1 MNIRIFQIIILVAVA
16 FAISSCEDAT
26 INEQM
31 DKAECLMNE
40 KPDSALILL
49 KNVDKTIELSE
60 FQNARYALLYSQAL
74 DKNYIDETNDSL
86 INIAVE
92 YYNENGTAKE
102 KFLSLYYWGRV
113 CHNSKDYS
121 KAILAY
127 TKAEQLLP
135 DIEDTFFK
143 GLLYNQLAYLYEQ
156 YNDYHKALDAYKRA
170 YSYFDKAQ
178 RIKHRNYSRYCIG
191 AMLRSSSDKYKEAEN
206 VLIEMLQTAI
216 ENGDS
221 VLRSSCMSELIVHYV
236 ESGQYEKATILYE
249 KYKSDNSINALYPK
263 FYSSIFLLLAHNNK
277 YGESDIYQRIAWQKA
292 RTKGDT
298 ILIMT
303 NLAKISEL
311 KGEYQQAYSLL
322 NKARSIEV
330 KNVRK
335 QLEHPILTIQKEYLE
350 KELEFNRYKQQSQL
364 KISVLIGILVVLLCT
379 TIILYLRHII
389 KRREFK
395 ISEYS
400 DVIIELRNKQI
411 KNESI
416 VSELLQN
423 SFKDQFK
430 FLNSIGD
437 TIFNHTSDVKG
448 LKIAYNEMKLIVDRF
463 KETKTI
469 QELEELVNKYCDNVM
484 EILRKDVPNLK
495 EEDYRQLCY
504 HYAGFSGKLISLLLE
519 KSQSNV
525 YLRKSRLKEKIIQI
539 NPQNIDVILR
549 YLS

>member
-463 KETKTI
+463 KDKKTV

>member
-1 MNIRIFQIIILVAVA
+1 MKNIYTLIITLFVSIIF
-16 FAISSCEDAT
+16 SSCENAT

-40 KPDSALILL
+40 KPDSALIILR
-49 KNVDKTIELSE
+49 NVDKTIELSE
-60 FQNARYALLYSQAL
+60 SQNARYALLYSQAL

-135 DIEDTFFK
+135 DIEDTFIK

-249 KYKSDNSINALYPK
+249 KYKLDNSINALYPK

-303 NLAKISEL
+303 NLAKISKL

-350 KELEFNRYKQQSQL
+350 KELEFNKYKQNAQFQKS
-364 KISVLIGILVVLLCT
+364 ILI
-379 TIILYLRHII
+379 IILILLLSITIFIYFRYLI
-389 KRREFK
+389 KKREYK

-400 DVIIELRNKQI
+400 DVILELRQKLQENKT
-411 KNESI
+411 
-416 VSELLQN
+416 VMSELLQN
-423 SFKDQFK
+423 SFKNQFK
-430 FLNSIGD
+430 ILNSVGD
-437 TIFNHTSDVKG
+437 TIFNQTNDLKG
-448 LKIAYNEMKLIVDRF
+448 QKIVYNEIKNIVERF
-463 KETKTI
+463 KDRKTY
-469 QELEELVNKYCDNVM
+469 LEMEQLVNKYCNNVM
-484 EILRKDVPNLK
+484 ETLRTEVPSLDD
-495 EEDYRQLCY
+495 EDYRQLCY

-519 KSQSNV
+519 KKQS
-525 YLRKSRLKEKIIQI
+525 KS
-539 NPQNIDVILR
+539 PQRNVILR
-549 YLS
+549 YLA

>member
-1 MNIRIFQIIILVAVA
+1 MNIRVFQIIILVAVA

-40 KPDSALILL
+40 KTDSALIIL
-49 KNVDKTIELSE
+49 KKIDKTIELSE
-60 FQNARYALLYSQAL
+60 SQNARYALLYSQAL

-102 KFLSLYYWGRV
+102 KFLSLYYQGRIY
-113 CHNSKDYS
+113 HNAHDYAKS
-121 KAILAY
+121 ILAY
-127 TKAEQLLP
+127 TKAEQLI
-135 DIEDTFFK
+135 DEVEDDFIK

-206 VLIEMLQTAI
+206 ILIETLQIAI
-216 ENGDS
+216 EDGDS

-236 ESGQYEKATILYE
+236 ESGQFERATSLYE
-249 KYKSDNSINALYPK
+249 KYKSDNSFNALYSK
-263 FYSSIFLLLAHNNK
+263 FYSSISLLLAHNNNDE
-277 YGESDIYQRIAWQKA
+277 ESEIFQRIASQKA
-292 RTKGDT
+292 RTKGDS
-298 ILIMT
+298 ILILT
-303 NLAKISEL
+303 NAAKICEL
-311 KGEYQQAYSLL
+311 RGEFQQAYSLL
-322 NKARSIEV
+322 SEAKSIEV
-330 KNVRK
+330 KNIRK

-350 KELEFNRYKQQSQL
+350 KELEFNKYKQTVQFQ
-364 KISVLIGILVVLLCT
+364 KSVLIIVLIFLLAITIVV
-379 TIILYLRHII
+379 YLRYLI
-389 KRREFK
+389 KTREHM
-395 ISEYS
+395 ISEYA
-400 DVIIELRNKQI
+400 DVISELRQTQQENKT
-411 KNESI
+411 I

-437 TIFNHTSDVKG
+437 TIFNQANDVKG

-484 EILRKDVPNLK
+484 EILRKDVPNLN

-504 HYAGFSGKLISLLLE
+504 HYAGFSGKLISILLE

>member
-40 KPDSALILL
+40 KPDSALIILR
-49 KNVDKTIELSE
+49 NIDKTIELSE
-60 FQNARYALLYSQAL
+60 SQNARYALLYSQAL

-135 DIEDTFFK
+135 DIEDTFIK

-221 VLRSSCMSELIVHYV
+221 VLWSSCMSELIVHYV

-335 QLEHPILTIQKEYLE
+335 QLEHPILMIQKEYLE
-350 KELEFNRYKQQSQL
+350 KELEFNKYKQNAQFQKS
-364 KISVLIGILVVLLCT
+364 ILI
-379 TIILYLRHII
+379 IILILLLSITIFIYFRYLI
-389 KRREFK
+389 KKREYK

-400 DVIIELRNKQI
+400 DVILELRQKLQENKT
-411 KNESI
+411 
-416 VSELLQN
+416 VMSELLQN
-423 SFKDQFK
+423 SFKNQFK
-430 FLNSIGD
+430 ILNSVGD
-437 TIFNHTSDVKG
+437 TIFNQTNDLKG
-448 LKIAYNEMKLIVDRF
+448 QKIVYNEIKNIVERF
-463 KETKTI
+463 KDRKTYL
-469 QELEELVNKYCDNVM
+469 ELEQLVNKYCNNVM
-484 EILRKDVPNLK
+484 ETLRTEVPSLDD
-495 EEDYRQLCY
+495 EDYRQLCY

-539 NPQNIDVILR
+539 NPHNIDVILR
-549 YLS
+549 CLA

>member
-1 MNIRIFQIIILVAVA
+1 MNIRIFQIIIFVAVA
-16 FAISSCEDAT
+16 FVISSCEDAT

-40 KPDSALILL
+40 KPDSALIILR
-49 KNVDKTIELSE
+49 NIDKTIELSE
-60 FQNARYALLYSQAL
+60 SQNARYALLYSQAL

-135 DIEDTFFK
+135 DIEDTFIK

-350 KELEFNRYKQQSQL
+350 KELEFNKYKQNAQFQKS
-364 KISVLIGILVVLLCT
+364 ILI
-379 TIILYLRHII
+379 IILILLLSITIFIYFRYLI
-389 KRREFK
+389 KKREYK

-400 DVIIELRNKQI
+400 DVILELRQKLQENKT
-411 KNESI
+411 
-416 VSELLQN
+416 VMSELLQN
-423 SFKDQFK
+423 SFKNQFK
-430 FLNSIGD
+430 ILNSVGD
-437 TIFNHTSDVKG
+437 TIFNQTNDLKG
-448 LKIAYNEMKLIVDRF
+448 QKIVYNEIKNIVERF
-463 KETKTI
+463 KDRKTYL
-469 QELEELVNKYCDNVM
+469 ELEQLVNKYCNNVM
-484 EILRKDVPNLK
+484 ETLRTEVPSLDD
-495 EEDYRQLCY
+495 EDYRQFCY

-519 KSQSNV
+519 KKQSNI
-525 YLRKSRLKEKIIQI
+525 YMRKSRLKEKIIQI
-539 NPQNIDVILR
+539 NPHNIDVILR
-549 YLS
+549 YLV

>member
-1 MNIRIFQIIILVAVA
+1 MNIRIFQIIIFVAVA
-16 FAISSCEDAT
+16 FVISSCEDAT

-40 KPDSALILL
+40 KPDSALIILR
-49 KNVDKTIELSE
+49 NIDKTIELSE
-60 FQNARYALLYSQAL
+60 SQNARYALLYSQAL

-135 DIEDTFFK
+135 DIEDTFIK

-350 KELEFNRYKQQSQL
+350 KELEFNKYKQNAQFQKS
-364 KISVLIGILVVLLCT
+364 ILI
-379 TIILYLRHII
+379 IILILLLSITIFIYFRYLI
-389 KRREFK
+389 KKREYK

-400 DVIIELRNKQI
+400 DVILELRQKLQENKT
-411 KNESI
+411 
-416 VSELLQN
+416 VMSELLQN
-423 SFKDQFK
+423 SFKNQFK
-430 FLNSIGD
+430 ILNSVGD
-437 TIFNHTSDVKG
+437 TIFNQTNDLKG
-448 LKIAYNEMKLIVDRF
+448 QKIVYNEIKNIVERF
-463 KETKTI
+463 KDRKTYL
-469 QELEELVNKYCDNVM
+469 ELEQLVNKYCNNVM
-484 EILRKDVPNLK
+484 ETLRTEVPSLDD
-495 EEDYRQLCY
+495 EDYRQLCY

-519 KSQSNV
+519 KKQSNI
-525 YLRKSRLKEKIIQI
+525 YMRKSRLKEKIIQI
-539 NPQNIDVILR
+539 NPHNIDVILR
-549 YLS
+549 YLA

>member
-1 MNIRIFQIIILVAVA
+1 MKKIYRFIIVLFATIIF
-16 FAISSCEDAT
+16 SSCENAT

-40 KPDSALILL
+40 KPDSALIILR
-49 KNVDKTIELSE
+49 NVDKTIELSE
-60 FQNARYALLYSQAL
+60 SQNARYALLYSQAL

-135 DIEDTFFK
+135 DIEDTFIK

-249 KYKSDNSINALYPK
+249 KYKLDNSINALYPK

-303 NLAKISEL
+303 NLAKISKL

-350 KELEFNRYKQQSQL
+350 KELEFNKYKQNAQFQKS
-364 KISVLIGILVVLLCT
+364 ILI
-379 TIILYLRHII
+379 IILILLLSITIFIYFRYLI
-389 KRREFK
+389 KKREYK

-400 DVIIELRNKQI
+400 DVILELRQKLQENKT
-411 KNESI
+411 
-416 VSELLQN
+416 VMSELLQN
-423 SFKDQFK
+423 SFKNQFK
-430 FLNSIGD
+430 ILNSVGD
-437 TIFNHTSDVKG
+437 TIFNQTNDLKG
-448 LKIAYNEMKLIVDRF
+448 QKIVYNEIKNIVERF
-463 KETKTI
+463 KDRKTYL
-469 QELEELVNKYCDNVM
+469 ELEQLVNKYCNNVM
-484 EILRKDVPNLK
+484 ETLRTEVPSLDD
-495 EEDYRQLCY
+495 EDYRQLCY

-519 KSQSNV
+519 KKQSNI
-525 YLRKSRLKEKIIQI
+525 YMRKSRLKERIEQSKS
-539 NPQNIDVILR
+539 PQRNVILR
-549 YLS
+549 YLA

>member
-16 FAISSCEDAT
+16 FVTSSCENAT

-40 KPDSALILL
+40 KPDSALIILR
-49 KNVDKTIELSE
+49 NVDKTIELSE
-60 FQNARYALLYSQAL
+60 SQNARYALLYSQAL

-135 DIEDTFFK
+135 DIEDTFIK

-249 KYKSDNSINALYPK
+249 KYKLDNSINALYPK

-303 NLAKISEL
+303 NLAKISKL

-350 KELEFNRYKQQSQL
+350 KELEFNKYKQNAQFQKS
-364 KISVLIGILVVLLCT
+364 ILI
-379 TIILYLRHII
+379 IILILLLSITIFIYFRYLI
-389 KRREFK
+389 KKREYK

-400 DVIIELRNKQI
+400 DVILELRQKLQENKT
-411 KNESI
+411 
-416 VSELLQN
+416 VMSELLQN
-423 SFKDQFK
+423 SFKNQFK
-430 FLNSIGD
+430 ILNSVGD
-437 TIFNHTSDVKG
+437 TIFNQTNDLKG
-448 LKIAYNEMKLIVDRF
+448 QKIVYNEIKNIVERF
-463 KETKTI
+463 KDRKTYL
-469 QELEELVNKYCDNVM
+469 ELEQLVNKYCNNVM
-484 EILRKDVPNLK
+484 ETLRTEVPSLDD
-495 EEDYRQLCY
+495 EDYRQLCY

>member
-1 MNIRIFQIIILVAVA
+1 MKKIYRFIIVLFATIIF
-16 FAISSCEDAT
+16 SSCENAT

-31 DKAECLMNE
+31 DKAECLVNE
-40 KPDSALILL
+40 KPDSALIIL
-49 KNVDKTIELSE
+49 KNIDNTIELSE
-60 FQNARYALLYSQAL
+60 SQNARYALLYSQAL

-135 DIEDTFFK
+135 DIEDTFIK

-249 KYKSDNSINALYPK
+249 KYKLDNSINALYPK

-350 KELEFNRYKQQSQL
+350 KELEFNKYKQNAQFQKS
-364 KISVLIGILVVLLCT
+364 ILI
-379 TIILYLRHII
+379 IILILLLSITIFIYFRYLI
-389 KRREFK
+389 KKREYK

-400 DVIIELRNKQI
+400 DVILELRQKLQENKT
-411 KNESI
+411 
-416 VSELLQN
+416 VMSELLQN
-423 SFKDQFK
+423 SFKNQFK
-430 FLNSIGD
+430 ILNSVGD
-437 TIFNHTSDVKG
+437 TIFNQTNDLKG
-448 LKIAYNEMKLIVDRF
+448 QKIVYNEIKNIVERF
-463 KETKTI
+463 KDRKTYL
-469 QELEELVNKYCDNVM
+469 ELEQLVNKYCNNVM
-484 EILRKDVPNLK
+484 ETLRTEVPSLDD
-495 EEDYRQLCY
+495 EDYRQLCY

-519 KSQSNV
+519 KKQSNI
-525 YLRKSRLKEKIIQI
+525 YMRKSRLKERIEQSKS
-539 NPQNIDVILR
+539 PQRNVILR
-549 YLS
+549 YMA

>member
-1 MNIRIFQIIILVAVA
+1 MNIKIYTLIITLFVSIIF
-16 FAISSCEDAT
+16 SSCENVA

-40 KPDSALILL
+40 KPDSALIIL
-49 KNVDKTIELSE
+49 KNIDKTIELSE
-60 FQNARYALLYSQAL
+60 SQNARYALLYSQAL

-135 DIEDTFFK
+135 DIEDTFIK

-156 YNDYHKALDAYKRA
+156 YNDYQKALDAYKSA

-178 RIKHRNYSRYCIG
+178 KNKHKNYSKYCIG
-191 AMLRSSSDKYKEAEN
+191 AMLRSSSDKYNEAEN
-206 VLIEMLQTAI
+206 ILIETLQIAI
-216 ENGDS
+216 EDGDS

-236 ESGQYEKATILYE
+236 ESGQFERATSLYE
-249 KYKSDNSINALYPK
+249 KYKSDNSFNALYSK
-263 FYSSIFLLLAHNNK
+263 FYSSISLLLAHNNNDE
-277 YGESDIYQRIAWQKA
+277 ESEIFQRIASQKA
-292 RTKGDT
+292 RTKGDS
-298 ILIMT
+298 ILILT
-303 NLAKISEL
+303 NAAKICEL
-311 KGEYQQAYSLL
+311 RGEFQQAYSLL
-322 NKARSIEV
+322 SEAKSIEV
-330 KNVRK
+330 KNIRK

-350 KELEFNRYKQQSQL
+350 KELEFNKYKQTVQFQ
-364 KISVLIGILVVLLCT
+364 KSVLIIVLIFLLAITIVV
-379 TIILYLRHII
+379 YLRYLI
-389 KRREFK
+389 KTREHM
-395 ISEYS
+395 ISEYA
-400 DVIIELRNKQI
+400 DVISELRQTQQENKT
-411 KNESI
+411 I

-437 TIFNHTSDVKG
+437 TIFNQANDSKG
-448 LKIAYNEMKLIVDRF
+448 QKIVYNEIKNIIERF
-463 KETKTI
+463 KEKKTHV
-469 QELEELVNKYCDNVM
+469 ELEQLVNKYYGNVM
-484 EILRKDVPNLK
+484 EILRKEVPNLN

-525 YLRKSRLKEKIIQI
+525 YMRKSRLKERIEQSKS
-539 NPQNIDVILR
+539 PQKAVILKR
-549 YLS
+549 LS

>member
-1 MNIRIFQIIILVAVA
+1 MVAVA